1 MHNFDSEEFL
11 SIALMEKFIES
22 NLSCSSFLLCFILL
36 VRRKENGKVWSIT
49 RKDHFTYMPKL
60 KVSKCYFV
68 WQNSLE
74 L

>member
-36 VRRKENGKVWSIT
+36 VRRKENGKV
-49 RKDHFTYMPKL
+49 
-60 KVSKCYFV
+60 
-68 WQNSLE
+68 
-74 L
+74 